1 MNGCLSLRYRH
12 SGPGLACP
20 QEYHQWLPYRHDS
33 SLLPMKEDLAFWLN
47 TMMGVDLTADNLM
60 ESLDNGVLLCE
71 LAQLLQD
78 KMIHNNNGKVIRVIH
93 WRADATSGS
102 FFARDNTANF
112 LYWCRKIGVDEAYL
126 FESEDLVL
134 HKQPR
139 EVCLCLM
146 ELGRIAAR
154 YGVEPPG
161 LVKLE
166 SEMQRE
172 ESPLSSCTPYT
183 TTVSTQTPLFP
194 SSCTTN
200 TSASTPLSVR
210 NIIENPPCSCP
221 ITFLVEKQPKG
232 CYRVGDKVLYI
243 RMLNER
249 HVMVRVGGGWETFMS
264 YLKKHDPCRGGE
276 GGAVLAGKSEVRLCK
291 DKPKPPNL
299 NISPDSYMVVGAHY
313 RGKK

>member
-1 MNGCLSLRYRH
+1 LCTLLMKSRH

-20 QEYHQWLPYRHDS
+20 QEYHQWLPYRHDA

-71 LAQLLQD
+71 LAQL
-78 KMIHNNNGKVIRVIH
+78 HFNNNIIKTKQMKVIH

-126 FESEDLVL
+126 FESEDLGEL
-134 HKQPR
+134 GP
-139 EVCLCLM
+139 EIEFSLM
-146 ELGRIAAR
+146 E

-172 ESPLSSCTPYT
+172 EAGSLSPSSPLFIFPPRSLYSPSQPSLSCTSILDDT
-183 TTVSTQTPLFP
+183 
-194 SSCTTN
+194 
-200 TSASTPLSVR
+200 VR

-221 ITFLVEKQPKG
+221 VTFLVEKQPKG

-276 GGAVLAGKSEVRLCK
+276 GGGGAVLAGKSEVRLCK

>member
-1 MNGCLSLRYRH
+1 HVSTIYQH

-20 QEYHQWLPYRHDS
+20 QEYHQWLPYRHDA

-126 FESEDLVL
+126 FESEDLGEL
-134 HKQPR
+134 GP
-139 EVCLCLM
+139 EIEFSLM
-146 ELGRIAAR
+146 E

-172 ESPLSSCTPYT
+172 EAGSLSPSSPLFI
-183 TTVSTQTPLFP
+183 FP
-194 SSCTTN
+194 PRSLYSPSQPSLILDDT
-200 TSASTPLSVR
+200 VR

-221 ITFLVEKQPKG
+221 VTFLVEKQPKG

-276 GGAVLAGKSEVRLCK
+276 GGGGAVLAGKSEVRLCK